1 MLLTAATVRGE
12 SPRATDMHIEPTATL
27 RTEAEALS
35 VPEACAASGLGT
47 TFLYAA
53 MARGELRAR
62 KAGRR
67 TIIMRDDLRA
77 FLASLPAFRSE
88 ASGSRAA

>member
-1 MLLTAATVRGE
+1 MHTA
-12 SPRATDMHIEPTATL
+12 SNPKPRIEP
-27 RTEAEALS
+27 EALS

-67 TIIMRDDLRA
+67 TIIMRDDLRD
-77 FLASLPAFRSE
+77 FLGSLPAFQSE
-88 ASGSRAA
+88 ASGARPA